1 MLHHNS
7 IDFKFQN
14 GYDVCQELSEYEI
27 STKRLAS
34 IPDIGKLASTLQRKS
49 HLCIPRTGISW
60 PQSQLPDSCV
70 SE

>member
-1 MLHHNS
+1 MLHHNC

-34 IPDIGKLASTLQRKS
+34 IPDIGKLTSM
-49 HLCIPRTGISW
+49 HI
-60 PQSQLPDSCV
+60 
-70 SE
+70 